1 MYASKGGAMEI
12 NAAEFR
18 TKCFKILAQVSST
31 HREVIITKRGK
42 PIAKIVHIDQTDK
55 KDPMLGVLSGCGRTL
70 ADLTQPVVD
79 SDVWEI
85 D

>member
-1 MYASKGGAMEI
+1 MEI

-18 TKCFKILAQVSST
+18 TKCFKILDQVNST

-42 PIAKIVHIDQTDK
+42 PIAKIVHINQVGK
-55 KDPMLGVLSGCGRTL
+55 KDPMLGALVGSGRTL
-70 ADLTQPVVD
+70 EDLTQPIVD
-79 SDVWEI
+79 SDDWEI

>member
-1 MYASKGGAMEI
+1 MKI

-18 TKCFKILAQVSST
+18 TKCFKILDQVNST

-42 PIAKIVHIDQTDK
+42 PIAKIIHIDQGDA
-55 KDPMLGVLSGCGRTL
+55 KDPMLGALSGSGRTL
-70 ADLTQPVVD
+70 EDLTQPVID
-79 SDVWEI
+79 SHEWEI

>member
-1 MYASKGGAMEI
+1 MKI

-18 TKCFKILAQVSST
+18 SKCFKLLDQVQAT

-42 PIAKIVHIDQTDK
+42 PIAKIVHIEQPNQA
-55 KDPMLGVLSGCGRTL
+55 DPMIGALSDVGRTVG
-70 ADLTQPVVD
+70 DLTEPVVD
-79 SDVWEI
+79 SIEWEF

>member
-1 MYASKGGAMEI
+1 MEI

-18 TKCFKILAQVSST
+18 SKCFKILDQVQAT

-42 PIAKIVHIDQTDK
+42 PIAKIVHIDQPNQA
-55 KDPMLGVLSGCGRTL
+55 DPMIGLLSGTGRTIG
-70 ADLTQPVVD
+70 DLTEPVVD
-79 SDVWEI
+79 PIDWDV

>member
-1 MYASKGGAMEI
+1 MEI

-18 TKCFKILAQVSST
+18 SKCFKILDQVNAT

-42 PIAKIVHIDQTDK
+42 PIAKIVHIEQVGE
-55 KDPMLGVLSGCGRTL
+55 KDPMLGAMAGSGKTL
-70 ADLTQPVVD
+70 GDLTQPVID
-79 SDVWEI
+79 SDSWEI

>member
-1 MYASKGGAMEI
+1 MKI

-18 TKCFKILAQVSST
+18 MKCFKILDQVNST

-42 PIAKIVHIDQTDK
+42 PIVKIVHVEQDDK
-55 KDPMLGVLSGCGRTL
+55 RDPMLGALSGTGRTL
-70 ADLTQPVVD
+70 EDLTLPIVE
-79 SDVWEI
+79 SDAWEL